1 MRRLLGIHGAG
12 AMVSRT
18 KINPKFERR
27 ARRYL
32 DPSIQP
38 RPVPF
43 EGDAPNMDNFTFRN
57 MQCWGLRIGVVCS
70 ACYNHP
76 KHYLGQSIVICP
88 WNRTSC
94 RRTKS
99 ADEDRQ
105 IGVDLNQ
112 CVLK

>member
-1 MRRLLGIHGAG
+1 MRRLLGLILVLLTMAP
-12 AMVSRT
+12 APWM
-18 KINPKFERR
+18 PKFERR

-94 RRTKS
+94 RWTKS

-105 IGVDLNQ
+105 VGVDLNQ